1 MPLVEP
7 LFYIVAVPTVLLM
20 GISKGGFGAGIMVT
34 PLLAL
39 VISPIQSA
47 AIILPL
53 LCVMDLAG
61 LYAYRKARDWRNLKI
76 MLPGALLGILAGALT
91 FRYLDDDAIR
101 LMIGALA
108 IAVPLYRL
116 LAPSAAKRT
125 TSPHIVTGGLS
136 GAASGFTSMIAH
148 SGGPPVQFYL
158 LPQKMDKDIFVGT
171 TVVFFLVVNYVK
183 VIPYGVLGLF
193 TGETLLTGLILS
205 PMAPLGIW
213 LGVRLQ
219 QRIPKEAFYRILY
232 GLLFLAGLK
241 LLYDGAS
248 GQGWI
253 GF

>member
-1 MPLVEP
+1 MPLVDP
-7 LFYIVAVPTVLLM
+7 LFYIVAVPAVLLM

-76 MLPGALLGILAGALT
+76 MLPGALLGIVAGALT
-91 FRYLDDDAIR
+91 FRYLNDDAIR
-101 LMIGALA
+101 LMLGVLA

-116 LAPSAAKRT
+116 LAP
-125 TSPHIVTGGLS
+125 
-136 GAASGFTSMIAH
+136 GAATGFTSMIAH

-193 TGETLLTGLILS
+193 TAETLLTGLILS